1 MTLNRRFR
9 CHVKCIYYKV
19 NLLERYSI
27 MVHVLKHSGGVG
39 KANALIT
46 ETLHQILFPLQK
58 DSESKPERYTR
69 IIR

>member
-1 MTLNRRFR
+1 
-9 CHVKCIYYKV
+9 
-19 NLLERYSI
+19 

-69 IIR
+69 ISDK